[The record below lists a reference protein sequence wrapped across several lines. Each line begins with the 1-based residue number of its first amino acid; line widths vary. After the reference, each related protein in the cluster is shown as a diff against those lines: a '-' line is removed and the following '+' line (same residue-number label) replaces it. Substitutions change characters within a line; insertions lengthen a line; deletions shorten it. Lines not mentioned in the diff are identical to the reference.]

1 MNQKYTGN
9 GSTAYKTCMYAALC
23 EDFHENEQGMNFK
36 IQHYQTENK
45 QKHIGFKSIL
55 YLFDSKI
62 KIMIC
67 SYQIVC
73 KLVKPLFF
81 FLWQPKM
88 MLLIGVWFSQY
99 CSLVIIQVALGF
111 WCVIPWHQIS
121 VVSSTCNAYSS
132 WIEVVSTLKSQ
143 ISAAHTHDLY
153 L

>member
-1 MNQKYTGN
+1 MKNQKYTGN

-67 SYQIVC
+67 SYQIVR

-81 FLWQPKM
+81 FPVAAQDDASDWSVVFLV
-88 MLLIGVWFSQY
+88 LWFSNHPDCSWVLVCYPLAPNFSGIQY
-99 CSLVIIQVALGF
+99 MQCVQFLDRGCVNFEVSNLCS
-111 WCVIPWHQIS
+111 
-121 VVSSTCNAYSS
+121 TN
-132 WIEVVSTLKSQ
+132 T
-143 ISAAHTHDLY
+143 
-153 L
+153 